1 MLYCLADMPS
11 LILFI
16 QKMHH
21 PGNVGSILRTSEVMA
36 VDRVIMYGHKTF
48 SPSVTK
54 GSHQWTPIEFTE
66 DADIIDIYK
75 KDGFRVVGIENDEN
89 AVSMYD
95 YKFNEKS
102 LLVLGSEMGG
112 IENAVYP
119 KLDDTVIIPQYGVTG
134 CLNVV
139 HAGGIALYEFRK
151 QYPYLG

>member
-1 MLYCLADMPS
+1 MAS
-11 LILFI
+11 VILFI
-16 QKMHH
+16 QRMHH

-36 VDRVIMYGHKTF
+36 VERVILYGYK
-48 SPSVTK
+48 SYSSSVTK
-54 GSHQWTPIEFTE
+54 GSHLWTPMEFTE
-66 DADIIDIYK
+66 DPDIIDHYK
-75 KDGFRVVGIENDEN
+75 NDGYRVVGIENDEN

-95 YKFNEKS
+95 YKYHEKS

-112 IENAVYP
+112 IEQAVYP

-151 QYPYLG
+151 QYPYIG